1 MASPRHVA
9 YQIQMPILNS
19 WDQAIRTRA
28 ASHLFPWFQII
39 FIYLFYPDPSFF
51 FKKKTVQNITSFIV
65 TCFINKKF
73 FKSDL
78 NLTMFAHVFSR
89 CIPTVS
95 GHCFFFL
102 KRIQVAKSCLYSST
116 FLKLNFS
123 QCFRRRRSDLD
134 SRNLI
139 SMEELSV
146 HLPWNL
152 TSGFSV
158 SKFCSSHLSPQMYVL
173 EDV

>member
-1 MASPRHVA
+1 MLPTKFRCQSWIRETKPSLRSKLYSFTFFTPSLTTLFFSKKMCKISLLLSWLALL
-9 YQIQMPILNS
+9 IKILQE
-19 WDQAIRTRA
+19 WLKFDYVCT
-28 ASHLFPWFQII
+28 
-39 FIYLFYPDPSFF
+39 FF
-51 FKKKTVQNITSFIV
+51 FSMHSL
-65 TCFINKKF
+65 CFRA
-73 FKSDL
+73 L
-78 NLTMFAHVFSR
+78 
-89 CIPTVS
+89 
-95 GHCFFFL
+95 FFFL